1 MEKIKKELEDLK
13 HKVDMPPLGITDE
26 NGNPIPIIDYY
37 KIRKSATEGEKWV
50 WDRKEEAMKKHFD
63 KVAWSDAILVLNY
76 DKNGIKNYVGANTL
90 MEMGLALYLNKKI
103 YLLNPIPEISYKE
116 EILGM
121 KPIIINGDLKKIGMT
136 VAVGSRNPV
145 KVSSVEKAFNTVW
158 PNENW
163 IVEGTDVSSGV
174 SDQPM
179 SDEESIKGARSRAK
193 QALEKTGA
201 DYGVGQEGG
210 IQKIGNDCFV
220 NGWMIVIDKNG
231 NEGIGSTIKMI
242 VPPKMMA
249 LVNEGKEVGT
259 ANDII
264 FGLNNSKQ
272 NAGHFGILTN
282 GFIDRTGCYKDGI
295 ISALAR
301 FIHPELF

>member
-1 MEKIKKELEDLK
+1 MEKVKKELEDLK
-13 HKVDMPPLGITDE
+13 HEVDIPPLEVKDG
-26 NGNPIPIIDYY
+26 NGNLISATDYY
-37 KIRKSATEGEKWV
+37 QIRRKTENSEDWV
-50 WDRKEEAMKKHFD
+50 WERKKWAMKKHFD

-116 EILGM
+116 EIMGM
-121 KPIIINGDLKKIGMT
+121 KAEIINGDLKKIGVR

-145 KVSSVEKAFNTVW
+145 KLSSVEKAFNTVW

-163 IVEGTDVSSGV
+163 IVEGVDVSSGV
-174 SDQPM
+174 SNQPM

-210 IQKIGNDCFV
+210 IQKIGNDCFD
-220 NGWMIVIDKNG
+220 NGWMIVIDKKG

-249 LVNEGKEVGT
+249 LINEGKEVGT

-272 NAGHFGILTN
+272 NAGHFGTLTN